1 MIMITM
7 KVRHENDD
15 TGDDDDDDDESDE
28 ENDEEKAKRRK
39 LTLNIKMFPPCW
51 KLWSQ

>member
-15 TGDDDDDDDESDE
+15 TGDDDDDDDESDLRE
-28 ENDEEKAKRRK
+28 F
-39 LTLNIKMFPPCW
+39 NIM
-51 KLWSQ
+51 